1 MVWNPI
7 VTNYKAPH
15 GTYVIRDRAF
25 DKFVADVRLMEFGA
39 AMEVEYTDDRETAM
53 RFRTIWDAKVFGD
66 RWIGQTKYVTERR
79 HPRMVRKEK
88 YGS

>member
-25 DKFVADVRLMEFGA
+25 DKFVADVWSDRIDTL
-39 AMEVEYTDDRETAM
+39 EVEYTDDREKAM

-79 HPRMVRKEK
+79 HPSMVRKEK

>member
-1 MVWNPI
+1 MTSPI

-15 GTYVIRDRAF
+15 GTYVIRDRAI
-25 DKFVADVRLMEFGA
+25 DKFVADVWSERIDTL
-39 AMEVEYTDDRETAM
+39 EVEYTDDREKAM

-79 HPRMVRKEK
+79 HPDMVRREK